1 MSKTRLRLAPLLLA
15 ASALCACEVGPNYHR
30 PPAPTP
36 QVYKEIQGWTPA
48 NPSDAADRADW
59 WTMFNDPILTGLE
72 EKVAKS
78 NFTLAADLAAYDE
91 AHAIVAEQR
100 AQLWPTLTGT
110 GSASVSHS
118 GTAAESAQIGTTTG
132 VTGVTASRGSSTIA
146 NYSLEL
152 GATWEPDLWGKIRRE
167 IENARGTAQSTYA
180 DLVNARL
187 SAQMELAA
195 DYITLRQLDE
205 QKRIDDATVKAYE
218 QSLQITRNKYNAG
231 NAAQADVD
239 TAESLLYSERAADTA
254 LGQQRG
260 QMEHA
265 IATLIGVPPAELTI
279 APTACTLKPVDVP
292 PGVPST
298 LLQRRPDVAASER
311 LAAAASANIGVAV
324 SGYFPSFTLTGN
336 GGTEA
341 QEIGQL
347 FSPQSFLWN
356 AAASG
361 AETIF
366 NGGLTHAQVQAA
378 KAAYAEAVAT
388 YRGTSLSAFQ
398 QVEDNL
404 VAQRVLAAEQP
415 DLLRAMNAADQA
427 LKITNNEYQAG
438 TVDYTTVVTAEATA
452 LAAHNAELAVEASRL
467 TTTVDL
473 VVALGGGWNESEL
486 KSK

>member
-1 MSKTRLRLAPLLLA
+1 MSKTRLRLAPLFIA
-15 ASALCACEVGPNYHR
+15 AGALCACEVGPNYHR

-36 QVYKEIQGWTPA
+36 QTYKEIQGWTPA

-59 WTMFNDPILTGLE
+59 WTMFGDPILNELE

-91 AHAIVAEQR
+91 AHAVVAEQR

-110 GSASVSHS
+110 GSASVSHNGS
-118 GTAAESAQIGTTTG
+118 AAESAQISG
-132 VTGVTASRGSSTIA
+132 VSVSRSTPSTVA

-167 IENARGTAQSTYA
+167 IENAHGTAQSTYA

-205 QKRIDDATVKAYE
+205 EKRIDDDTVKAY
-218 QSLQITRNKYNAG
+218 QLSLDITRNKYNAG
-231 NAAQADVD
+231 NAAESDVD
-239 TAESLLYSERAADTA
+239 TAESTLYSERATDTA
-254 LGQQRG
+254 LAQQRG

-265 IATLIGVPPAELTI
+265 IATLIGVPPDQLSIT
-279 APTACTLKPVDVP
+279 PTAWTLKPLDVP
-292 PGVPST
+292 PGVPSA

-324 SGYFPSFTLTGN
+324 SGYFPSVTLTGT

-341 QEIGQL
+341 QQIGQL
-347 FSPQSFLWN
+347 FSPQSMLWN
-356 AAASG
+356 AGASA

-366 NGGLTHAQVQAA
+366 NGGLTHAQVQAS

-388 YRGTSLSAFQ
+388 YRATSLSAFQ

-415 DLLRAMNAADQA
+415 DLLRSMNAADQA

-452 LAAHNAELAVEASRL
+452 LAAHNAELTIEASRL

>member
-1 MSKTRLRLAPLLLA
+1 M
-15 ASALCACEVGPNYHR
+15 
-30 PPAPTP
+30 
-36 QVYKEIQGWTPA
+36 
-48 NPSDAADRADW
+48 
-59 WTMFNDPILTGLE
+59 
-72 EKVAKS
+72 
-78 NFTLAADLAAYDE
+78 
-91 AHAIVAEQR
+91 
-100 AQLWPTLTGT
+100 
-110 GSASVSHS
+110 
-118 GTAAESAQIGTTTG
+118 
-132 VTGVTASRGSSTIA
+132 
-146 NYSLEL
+146 
-152 GATWEPDLWGKIRRE
+152 
-167 IENARGTAQSTYA
+167 
-180 DLVNARL
+180 VNARL

-205 QKRIDDATVKAYE
+205 EKRIDDDTVKAY
-218 QSLQITRNKYNAG
+218 QLSLDITRNKYNAG
-231 NAAQADVD
+231 NAAESDVD
-239 TAESLLYSERAADTA
+239 TAESTLYSERATDTA
-254 LGQQRG
+254 LAQQRG

-265 IATLIGVPPAELTI
+265 IATLIGVPPDQLSIT
-279 APTACTLKPVDVP
+279 PTAWTLKPLDVP
-292 PGVPST
+292 PGVPSA

-324 SGYFPSFTLTGN
+324 SGYFPSVTLTGT

-341 QEIGQL
+341 QQIGQL
-347 FSPQSFLWN
+347 FSPQSMLWN
-356 AAASG
+356 AGASA

-366 NGGLTHAQVQAA
+366 NGGLTHAQVQAS

-388 YRGTSLSAFQ
+388 YRATSLSAFQ

-452 LAAHNAELAVEASRL
+452 LAAHNAELTIEASRL

-473 VVALGGGWNESEL
+473 VVALGGGWNETEL